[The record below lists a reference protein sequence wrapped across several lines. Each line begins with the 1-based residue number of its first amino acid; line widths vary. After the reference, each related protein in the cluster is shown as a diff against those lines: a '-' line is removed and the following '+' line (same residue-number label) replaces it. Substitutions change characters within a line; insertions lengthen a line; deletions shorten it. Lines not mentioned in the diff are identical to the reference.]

1 MSNDRR
7 IAFEHVVTERLELH
21 AVSMADLAPLF
32 TINNDPA
39 TWVHAPEG
47 RHTTADRTR
56 VWIERAAARWRT
68 DGLSY
73 WSVRLRA
80 DGSTIGV
87 GGVQRHADGNWN
99 LYYRL
104 APAQWGCGYATELS
118 RAAVD
123 AAVAMDPEAP
133 VVAWIIDQNV
143 ASRKVAERLGFKNYG
158 ERLDANDGVWRLAY
172 ADRPLPA

>member
-1 MSNDRR
+1 MSDDRR
-7 IAFEHVVTERLELH
+7 IAFEHVVTERLELR
-21 AVSMADLAPLF
+21 AVSMVDLAPLF

-39 TWVHAPEG
+39 TWVHGPEG

-80 DGSTIGV
+80 DASTIGV

-99 LYYRL
+99 LYYRF
-104 APAQWGCGYATELS
+104 APAHWGNGYATELS

-123 AAVAMDPEAP
+123 AAEAVDPDVP
-133 VVAWIIDQNV
+133 VVAWILDRNE

-158 ERLDANDGVWRLAY
+158 EQLDTNDGVRRLAY
-172 ADRPLPA
+172 ADRPLGV